1 MKTMNHSPESIL
13 DHLNR
18 DRIRCTYGAF
28 AGVLGVPARSV
39 GRHLGA
45 RRPYASWVVNRRT
58 GEPTGYAGHEKHPAL
73 RRTRHVIET
82 EDELRRRLR
91 GNGDGSRSG

>member
-28 AGVLGVPARSV
+28 AGVLGVPVRSV
-39 GRHLGA
+39 GRRLGA

-91 GNGDGSRSG
+91 GNGGGSR